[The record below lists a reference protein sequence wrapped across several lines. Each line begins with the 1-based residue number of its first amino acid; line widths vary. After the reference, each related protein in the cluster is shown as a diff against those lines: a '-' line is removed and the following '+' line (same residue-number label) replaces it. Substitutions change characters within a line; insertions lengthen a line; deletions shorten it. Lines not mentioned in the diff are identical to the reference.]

1 MNSDSE
7 VSGTLC
13 QRSVNTR
20 FTQFFPAFSRAI
32 IGCQEQSI
40 EGSKF
45 REKKLITIVTLDF
58 AEAASVT
65 AVCSSA
71 TQSLGAVPKFVPD
84 RRGVRL
90 RSSTPRAPA
99 LSRRR

>member
-65 AVCSSA
+65 AVC
-71 TQSLGAVPKFVPD
+71 
-84 RRGVRL
+84 
-90 RSSTPRAPA
+90 
-99 LSRRR
+99 